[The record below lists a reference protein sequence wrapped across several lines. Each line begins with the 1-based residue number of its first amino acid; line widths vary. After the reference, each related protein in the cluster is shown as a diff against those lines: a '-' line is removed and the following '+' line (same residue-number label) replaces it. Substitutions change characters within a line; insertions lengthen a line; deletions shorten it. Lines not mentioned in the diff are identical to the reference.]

1 MYYEMKKKNVYAIKL
16 NNADFK
22 YKEIK
27 DLLIKEKLILR
38 NPIKGNDYIHWSICE
53 RNNLDYYSS
62 KDYQIEIDSLC
73 IFIGGTGF
81 TLMEQYARDILFRL
95 AYKMPF
101 SVMYEVA
108 NDIQGELDKPL
119 EVAQARDFYKDSVE
133 DYRISHKNTD
143 WIEL

>member
-1 MYYEMKKKNVYAIKL
+1 MYYEIKKKNVYAIKL
-16 NNADFK
+16 NSAEFR

-27 DLLIKEKLILR
+27 DLLIAEKLILR
-38 NPIKGNDYIHWSICE
+38 YPIKGNDYIHWSICE

-62 KDYQIEIDSLC
+62 KDYQIEIDSQT

-81 TLMEQYARDILFRL
+81 TLIEQYARDVLFRL
-95 AYKMPF
+95 AYKLPF

-108 NDIQGELDKPL
+108 NDIQGELDIPL

-133 DYRISHKNTD
+133 DYRISLKNTD

>member
-16 NNADFK
+16 NNTDFK

-38 NPIKGNDYIHWSICE
+38 HPIKGNDYIHWSICE

-81 TLMEQYARDILFRL
+81 YANGTVR
-95 AYKMPF
+95 
-101 SVMYEVA
+101 
-108 NDIQGELDKPL
+108 
-119 EVAQARDFYKDSVE
+119 
-133 DYRISHKNTD
+133 
-143 WIEL
+143 